1 MNTGELVEILRTL
14 LIPYNTTDTN
24 AIMVQRIQESGK
36 YNTTKETGTGKI
48 QADEKGVRTHKT
60 LGPYKKVIVH
70 PVGATNQNTS
80 IFVSINYYT
89 AEFQPRE
96 VVDLPL
102 AVIKFLKAPTIPE
115 HYYDPNVI
123 SENGNKG
130 AHMTRYIPKYIVE
143 TPDTEE

>member
-1 MNTGELVEILRTL
+1 MNKGELAEILTTL
-14 LIPYNTTDTN
+14 QIPYNKDDTN
-24 AIMVQRIQESGK
+24 AVMVQRIQESGK

-48 QADEKGVRTHKT
+48 QATKEGKRMHPT
-60 LGPYKKVIVH
+60 LGEYKKVIVY

-96 VVDLPL
+96 QVDLPE
-102 AVIKFLKAPTIPE
+102 AVVNFLEAPTIPE

-130 AHMTRYIPKYIVE
+130 AHMTRYIPKYIVK
-143 TPDTEE
+143 TV